1 MSTPTSLP
9 PCSTVEPSTETRN
22 PRAPIA
28 SRKDGAGAA
37 GVGEEGLPDRR
48 EQSQDQVRE
57 GRGVPSLVEHIGGE
71 DEVEG
76 PETIELRREPV
87 EEHGRRL
94 PAQVGAGV
102 VGYEVEGGTVVV
114 GCEDFRAAVQ
124 RHYCGEP
131 DTAPELDGAFAAQ
144 VLVREIARKG
154 DRARPEL
161 GPVRESLL
169 VLEVFLVEQVVD
181 GGGMR

>member
-1 MSTPTSLP
+1 
-9 PCSTVEPSTETRN
+9 
-22 PRAPIA
+22 
-28 SRKDGAGAA
+28 
-37 GVGEEGLPDRR
+37 
-48 EQSQDQVRE
+48 
-57 GRGVPSLVEHIGGE
+57 
-71 DEVEG
+71 
-76 PETIELRREPV
+76 
-87 EEHGRRL
+87 
-94 PAQVGAGV
+94 V
-102 VGYEVEGGTVVV
+102 VGR
-114 GCEDFRAAVQ
+114 EDFRAAVQ

-161 GPVRESLL
+161 GPVREPLL